1 MASPTSWEFY
11 KEIETKTLWV
21 NICTQNLEG
30 VAISI
35 NKWWKTRYP
44 AYKIRIVSKK
54 EFELMKESVILVNSA
69 RGGIVSENDL
79 YDALIKNKIRGA
91 GLDVFEQEPPDENHK
106 LFTLPN
112 ILLSPHNAALTLEC
126 RKRMAVEGA
135 ENIIKYVKKKD
146 DLNLNNIVNKKDIVI

>member
-1 MASPTSWEFY
+1 MASPTSWKFY

-54 EFELMKESVILVNSA
+54 EFELVKMQAKKRS
-69 RGGIVSENDL
+69 
-79 YDALIKNKIRGA
+79 NKI
-91 GLDVFEQEPPDENHK
+91 
-106 LFTLPN
+106 
-112 ILLSPHNAALTLEC
+112 ILW
-126 RKRMAVEGA
+126 
-135 ENIIKYVKKKD
+135 
-146 DLNLNNIVNKKDIVI
+146 